1 MSRDLLLYGCVSDTV
16 LYAVRKDFEQKREG
30 GFLGL
35 TKLPLAHLVSL
46 NSWEGVAVVAK
57 NVHPLY
63 GERGFATRF
72 SVAVTID
79 GLPKIFRLHHRILE
93 LIKRYEE
100 QIGRG
105 HLDFV
110 PDDFSVVMANSPQ
123 VVFPHQSD
131 LTLPVWE
138 ISCMKAGNAQQRQLF
153 LQLAL
158 EAIGFL
164 NPRYQ
169 PKSEQQQE
177 TLLLEHRLPLNE
189 IEARR

>member
-16 LYAVRKDFEQKREG
+16 LYAVRKDFEQKRAS
-30 GFLGL
+30 GFAGL
-35 TKLPLAHLVSL
+35 NKLPLAHLASL
-46 NSWEGVAVVAK
+46 NTWEGVAVIAK
-57 NVHPLY
+57 NTHPLY
-63 GERGFATRF
+63 GEQGKTTRF
-72 SVAVTID
+72 SVVVNMD

-100 QIGRG
+100 QIGKG
-105 HLDFV
+105 HLDFI
-110 PDDFSVVMANSPQ
+110 PDDFNVVMANSPQ
-123 VVFPHQSD
+123 VILSHQAA
-131 LTLPVWE
+131 LTAPVWE
-138 ISCMKAGNAQQRQLF
+138 VSCIKAGNAQQRQLF

-169 PKSEQQQE
+169 PKSEQLE
-177 TLLLEHRLPLNE
+177 PLLIEHRLPINE

>member
-16 LYAVRKDFEQKREG
+16 LYAVRKDFEQKRAQ
-30 GFLGL
+30 GFAGL

-57 NVHPLY
+57 TTHPLY
-63 GERGFATRF
+63 GEQGVGTRF
-72 SVAVTID
+72 SVVVTIE

-93 LIKRYEE
+93 LVERYEA
-100 QIGRG
+100 QIGKG

-110 PDDFSVVMANSPQ
+110 PDDFNIVMANSPQ
-123 VVFPHQSD
+123 LALPQQTD
-131 LTLPVWE
+131 LTVPVWE
-138 ISCMKAGNAQQRQLF
+138 ISCIRAGKAQQRQLF

-177 TLLLEHRLPLNE
+177 TLLLEHRLPLSE